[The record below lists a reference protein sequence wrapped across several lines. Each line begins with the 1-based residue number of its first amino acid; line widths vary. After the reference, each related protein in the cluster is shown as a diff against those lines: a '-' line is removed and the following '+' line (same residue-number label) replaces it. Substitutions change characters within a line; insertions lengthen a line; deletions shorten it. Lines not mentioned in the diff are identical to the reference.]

1 MEKYDLYFD
10 FGVFHKPEC
19 KKYVAV
25 TNAFQKFVIF
35 HVSYYHKHT
44 ASYINEWWYLVFK
57 KANCQVQVFYF
68 CGQENVTNLIK
79 SPWNNLHTS

>member
-10 FGVFHKPEC
+10 FGAFHKWEC

-25 TNAFQKFVIF
+25 TNAFQKF
-35 HVSYYHKHT
+35 
-44 ASYINEWWYLVFK
+44 APYINEWWYLVFK
-57 KANCQVQVFYF
+57 KANYQVQVFYF